1 MLLLVCRIV
10 DPFLLVIYF
19 IKLIRYNDKI
29 GLYTHNILIILIFIK
44 NFADQKEPNASIT
57 NFVFTLDVIL
67 SELSECHKIKLA
79 VLVIVNV
86 FLPCI

>member
-1 MLLLVCRIV
+1 M
-10 DPFLLVIYF
+10 
-19 IKLIRYNDKI
+19 
-29 GLYTHNILIILIFIK
+29 FIK
-44 NFADQKEPNASIT
+44 NFADQKEQNANIT